1 MKVLSKQFCKKNRML
16 LGAVAICA
24 LSVAGTIA
32 FKTNSANAESPA
44 VAAETPVV
52 EVQTVQ
58 KQNIRV
64 WSQYSGRLEAVD
76 YAEIRP
82 EIAGRI
88 TDIRFQD
95 GQIVNA
101 GDILLVIDPSSYEA
115 QVERAAA
122 NLASAA
128 AKAQFTKTEL
138 NRAETLIASQ
148 AISQTSLDQRI
159 NENRS
164 AQANM
169 NAAEADL
176 KQAKINLDHAFV
188 KAPISGRTGRPEI
201 TIGNLVQSSP
211 NAPLLTTIVSSSAI
225 YADFDVDEQTYIRS
239 IRNSATT
246 IDQEHLIPVEL
257 TLQND
262 AEHIYKG
269 TIYSFD
275 DHINS
280 QTGTIR
286 ARAKFNNEDG
296 KLIPGMFASINMA
309 NGSDDT
315 ALAIPENAIATD
327 QNKKFTYIVGAD
339 NKVAYREL
347 TLGQK
352 VNGQR
357 IILKGIA
364 VGDRVIISGLQQL
377 RPDIVVHIKDTTK

>member
-1 MKVLSKQFCKKNRML
+1 M
-16 LGAVAICA
+16 
-24 LSVAGTIA
+24 
-32 FKTNSANAESPA
+32 
-44 VAAETPVV
+44 
-52 EVQTVQ
+52 
-58 KQNIRV
+58 
-64 WSQYSGRLEAVD
+64 
-76 YAEIRP
+76 
-82 EIAGRI
+82 
-88 TDIRFQD
+88 
-95 GQIVNA
+95 
-101 GDILLVIDPSSYEA
+101 
-115 QVERAAA
+115 
-122 NLASAA
+122 
-128 AKAQFTKTEL
+128 
-138 NRAETLIASQ
+138 
-148 AISQTSLDQRI
+148 
-159 NENRS
+159 
-164 AQANM
+164 
-169 NAAEADL
+169 
-176 KQAKINLDHAFV
+176 
-188 KAPISGRTGRPEI
+188 
-201 TIGNLVQSSP
+201 QSSP

-275 DHINS
+275 NHINS

-377 RPDIVVHIKDTTK
+377 RPDIVEHIKDTTK